1 MAAEKHQQQ
10 GNVRRRRPMIVC
22 RRAPVASAA
31 IALFMMW
38 SGALSAHHSMAG
50 YDDTKKITLTG
61 VVSEYRWRNP
71 HVWVVWDV
79 KDESGKI
86 VQWAGELP
94 AINTDLAL
102 GMTKNSLKVG
112 DEIAVTIN
120 PSRLGTPD
128 GRVWKIV
135 KNDGTVVM

>member
-1 MAAEKHQQQ
+1 MRVYRTSAV
-10 GNVRRRRPMIVC
+10 GL
-22 RRAPVASAA
+22 AA
-31 IALFMMW
+31 IALFMAF
-38 SGALSAHHSMAG
+38 GVALSAHHSMAG

-61 VVSEYRWRNP
+61 AVSEYRWRNP
-71 HVWVVWDV
+71 HVWVLWDV
-79 KDESGKI
+79 KDENGKTI
-86 VQWAGELP
+86 QWAGELP

-120 PSRLGTPD
+120 PSRLGTAD

-135 KNDGTVVM
+135 KNDGTVVMDLSLMRTR

>member
-1 MAAEKHQQQ
+1 
-10 GNVRRRRPMIVC
+10 
-22 RRAPVASAA
+22 
-31 IALFMMW
+31 
-38 SGALSAHHSMAG
+38 
-50 YDDTKKITLTG
+50 LTG

-71 HVWVVWDV
+71 HVWVVWNV
-79 KDESGKI
+79 KDENGKT

-94 AINTDLAL
+94 AINTDLSL

-135 KNDGTVVM
+135 KNDGTVVMDLSQMRNR